1 MPKTYKQIKIQFFD
15 GKPKIFT
22 ENEWADYAYDGKFI
36 VIKNESDAWIA
47 MYAASNVVS
56 VELS

>member
-15 GKPKIFT
+15 GKPKCFN
-22 ENEWADYAYDGKFI
+22 EGEWADYAYDGKFVI
-36 VIKNESDAWIA
+36 IKNESGAWVA